1 MINKKLLSFDRGA
14 LRYVGAN
21 VAFQWLGMLC
31 NVIFVRAIAQLVGA
45 AFAGSLTSAQLWQNL
60 VLCLATV
67 PMRFAF
73 TMLASAMSD
82 QASKDVKR
90 TLRSSIYAKLARLG
104 PNYTETAA
112 TSEVVM
118 LASEGVEQI
127 DTYFAKYLPQL
138 FYSLL
143 APVTLFVLLVGVH
156 ARSAII
162 LLCCVP
168 LIPMS
173 IVAVQKFAKKLL
185 ANYWGEYTT
194 LGDSFLEN
202 IQGLTTLKIYQA
214 DGWKHEQMNAQAER
228 FRRITMKVLT
238 MQLNSVTLMDLMAY
252 GGAGLG
258 IISAV
263 AAFAAGRLTLTA
275 TLTIVLLAADFF
287 LPLRLL
293 GSYFHIAMNGAA
305 SAEKIFKL
313 LAAEEPADGDRV
325 PGENTTL
332 KLEHVTFGY
341 EKDRTILNDV
351 SFTIPQ
357 GRFVSLVG
365 ESGCGKSTIFRMIN
379 GLLPPKAGT
388 ISVNGKPIT
397 AREHYCGYM
406 PQKDMLFPWRTIGEN
421 LALPL
426 EIQRGYT
433 KAQQRDMID
442 AALADVGL
450 DGCRDKR
457 PDELSGGMRQRAA
470 FARTMLT
477 GSDLLL
483 LDEPF
488 SALDFLTR
496 ISMQEWLLEQ
506 WQRHKKTILFITH
519 DVEEA
524 IFLSSSVL
532 VVEKTP
538 IHALREIPVPMSY
551 PRTRQDLIRPEVA
564 ALREQ
569 LVEMLRKQVTE

>member
-1 MINKKLLSFDRGA
+1 MSILRFDNVSYQYPGEDFDIIDGLSFS
-14 LRYVGAN
+14 VEP
-21 VAFQWLGMLC
+21 
-31 NVIFVRAIAQLVGA
+31 
-45 AFAGSLTSAQLWQNL
+45 GSFH
-60 VLCLATV
+60 C
-67 PMRFAF
+67 
-73 TMLASAMSD
+73 
-82 QASKDVKR
+82 
-90 TLRSSIYAKLARLG
+90 I
-104 PNYTETAA
+104 
-112 TSEVVM
+112 
-118 LASEGVEQI
+118 
-127 DTYFAKYLPQL
+127 
-138 FYSLL
+138 
-143 APVTLFVLLVGVH
+143 VGV
-156 ARSAII
+156 
-162 LLCCVP
+162 
-168 LIPMS
+168 
-173 IVAVQKFAKKLL
+173 
-185 ANYWGEYTT
+185 
-194 LGDSFLEN
+194 
-202 IQGLTTLKIYQA
+202 
-214 DGWKHEQMNAQAER
+214 
-228 FRRITMKVLT
+228 
-238 MQLNSVTLMDLMAY
+238 
-252 GGAGLG
+252 
-258 IISAV
+258 
-263 AAFAAGRLTLTA
+263 
-275 TLTIVLLAADFF
+275 
-287 LPLRLL
+287 
-293 GSYFHIAMNGAA
+293 
-305 SAEKIFKL
+305 
-313 LAAEEPADGDRV
+313 
-325 PGENTTL
+325 
-332 KLEHVTFGY
+332 
-341 EKDRTILNDV
+341 
-351 SFTIPQ
+351 
-357 GRFVSLVG
+357 
-365 ESGCGKSTIFRMIN
+365 SGCGKSTIFRMIN

-388 ISVNGKPIT
+388 ISANGKPIT

-433 KAQQRDMID
+433 KAQQRAMID

>member
-1 MINKKLLSFDRGA
+1 MSILRFDDVSYQYSGEDFDIIDGLSFS
-14 LRYVGAN
+14 VEP
-21 VAFQWLGMLC
+21 
-31 NVIFVRAIAQLVGA
+31 
-45 AFAGSLTSAQLWQNL
+45 GSFH
-60 VLCLATV
+60 C
-67 PMRFAF
+67 
-73 TMLASAMSD
+73 
-82 QASKDVKR
+82 
-90 TLRSSIYAKLARLG
+90 I
-104 PNYTETAA
+104 
-112 TSEVVM
+112 
-118 LASEGVEQI
+118 
-127 DTYFAKYLPQL
+127 
-138 FYSLL
+138 
-143 APVTLFVLLVGVH
+143 VGV
-156 ARSAII
+156 
-162 LLCCVP
+162 
-168 LIPMS
+168 
-173 IVAVQKFAKKLL
+173 
-185 ANYWGEYTT
+185 
-194 LGDSFLEN
+194 
-202 IQGLTTLKIYQA
+202 
-214 DGWKHEQMNAQAER
+214 
-228 FRRITMKVLT
+228 
-238 MQLNSVTLMDLMAY
+238 
-252 GGAGLG
+252 
-258 IISAV
+258 
-263 AAFAAGRLTLTA
+263 
-275 TLTIVLLAADFF
+275 
-287 LPLRLL
+287 
-293 GSYFHIAMNGAA
+293 
-305 SAEKIFKL
+305 
-313 LAAEEPADGDRV
+313 
-325 PGENTTL
+325 
-332 KLEHVTFGY
+332 
-341 EKDRTILNDV
+341 
-351 SFTIPQ
+351 
-357 GRFVSLVG
+357 
-365 ESGCGKSTIFRMIN
+365 SGCGKSTIFRMIN

>member
-1 MINKKLLSFDRGA
+1 MSILRFDNVSYQYPGEDFDIIDGLSFS
-14 LRYVGAN
+14 VEP
-21 VAFQWLGMLC
+21 
-31 NVIFVRAIAQLVGA
+31 
-45 AFAGSLTSAQLWQNL
+45 GSFH
-60 VLCLATV
+60 C
-67 PMRFAF
+67 
-73 TMLASAMSD
+73 
-82 QASKDVKR
+82 
-90 TLRSSIYAKLARLG
+90 I
-104 PNYTETAA
+104 
-112 TSEVVM
+112 
-118 LASEGVEQI
+118 
-127 DTYFAKYLPQL
+127 
-138 FYSLL
+138 
-143 APVTLFVLLVGVH
+143 VGV
-156 ARSAII
+156 
-162 LLCCVP
+162 
-168 LIPMS
+168 
-173 IVAVQKFAKKLL
+173 
-185 ANYWGEYTT
+185 
-194 LGDSFLEN
+194 
-202 IQGLTTLKIYQA
+202 
-214 DGWKHEQMNAQAER
+214 
-228 FRRITMKVLT
+228 
-238 MQLNSVTLMDLMAY
+238 
-252 GGAGLG
+252 
-258 IISAV
+258 
-263 AAFAAGRLTLTA
+263 
-275 TLTIVLLAADFF
+275 
-287 LPLRLL
+287 
-293 GSYFHIAMNGAA
+293 
-305 SAEKIFKL
+305 
-313 LAAEEPADGDRV
+313 
-325 PGENTTL
+325 
-332 KLEHVTFGY
+332 
-341 EKDRTILNDV
+341 
-351 SFTIPQ
+351 
-357 GRFVSLVG
+357 
-365 ESGCGKSTIFRMIN
+365 SGCGKSTIFRMIN

-569 LVEMLRKQVTE
+569 LVEMLRKQVTECKEPVKAIFRR